1 MNDLERWVIVANA
14 VMAFIAMFVN
24 AGTAHATPEPWRS
37 VRIPIAVL
45 AAIYCVAYLW
55 LFITENVGPWSSI
68 MRGVSILS
76 WPIVWIR
83 PPIVNRRV
91 VDAMRH
97 AVKTASAVADRTIG
111 DQK

>member
-1 MNDLERWVIVANA
+1 VNDLERWVVLINSL
-14 VMAFIAMFVN
+14 MAFVAMLVN

-55 LFITENVGPWSSI
+55 LFFAEDVGPWSSI

-83 PPIVNRRV
+83 PAIVNRRI

>member
-1 MNDLERWVIVANA
+1 MNDLERWVILANA

-45 AAIYCVAYLW
+45 AAIYCAAYLW

-83 PPIVNRRV
+83 PAIVNRRI